1 MQSSVSSWLLVANI
15 VLASSACAWAQDSD
29 TGRVEYL
36 SKCAVCHGA
45 DGRGDGAMSSKL
57 KPKPANL
64 TVLAKR
70 NGGVFPS
77 NAVYEMID
85 GRKVIGS
92 HQRGEM
98 PIWGCR
104 HGPPPEVRRKSYKS
118 NPYESLLDLSCD
130 PEPVIRGRILAVVE
144 YLNRI
149 QER

>member
-1 MQSSVSSWLLVANI
+1 MQRAMSSCLLIANI
-15 VLASSACAWAQDSD
+15 VFASSACAWAQDLD

-45 DGRGDGAMSSKL
+45 DGRGAGPMSIKL
-57 KPKPANL
+57 KPKPADL

-70 NGGVFPS
+70 NSGVFPS

-85 GRKVIGS
+85 GRKAIAS

-104 HGPPPEVRRKSYKS
+104 HGPPPESRRKSYKPK
-118 NPYESLLDLSCD
+118 PYESLLDLSCD
-130 PEPVIRGRILAVVE
+130 PEPVIRSRILAVVE